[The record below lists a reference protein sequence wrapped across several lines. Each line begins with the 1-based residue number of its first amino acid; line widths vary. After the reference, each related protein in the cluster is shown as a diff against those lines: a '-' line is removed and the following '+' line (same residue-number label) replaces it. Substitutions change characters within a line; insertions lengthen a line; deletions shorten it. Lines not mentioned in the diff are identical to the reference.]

1 MPSMSFG
8 TASGSSV
15 MSGGR
20 ADQEVSMAMTEENL
34 ARERTTHKTAFLKC
48 APWFGGVMVLETM
61 APAASINLQGHGG
74 NETGHKAEEFARGAV
89 VDDGIER
96 TLCLVEP
103 KPSARQ
109 PQDKIPTLIHISRTN
124 TSVGRSVK
132 ADVVLSHGMT
142 QNTISRRHAEILVS
156 PEKST
161 YIQDV
166 GSLNGVF
173 INRVKIRKA
182 RLHSG
187 DMIQFGGAAGLQE
200 GAELGPVCSKAIMY
214 RYVERD
220 VGKGKERADQ
230 RNAFEGHVG
239 DRARIV
245 ARDQERGKHEG
256 EMLEGNGNM
265 RAHNGKKRRR
275 TAQGVHVAS
284 KEDRESS
291 QQLHFDQN
299 LESSRS
305 KESMEARIAT
315 LQKALASAQQCQ
327 KKVFTAVGF
336 SPSSDYQEAITA
348 LLNAVQVGR
357 EAEGRVQ
364 ELETIVGA
372 ERAAKEQARQAL
384 REKDAALMV
393 AEARVDAALAQLQE
407 GKHVAED
414 QSTVKQRAAEEA
426 VKMLQAKTAQA
437 EALKRELKNTRRSK
451 TALQRQLDKCR
462 AVKTS
467 GRSQQA
473 KGDKGGQEEILQ
485 VLEAEL
491 GCALCSEI
499 VMDAGVLPC
508 SHAFCF
514 SCVHRYLKAGPDKDP
529 EETLRD
535 LEVHGQCQRGL
546 QQGVGAKG
554 GPPDVEKGGEAF
566 TNRAHP
572 RACPDVGVLHFK
584 VVHVFISTMKSSV
597 PLYHLSGLY
606 RTVHFT
612 CGRQL
617 ISVCLRQKINVH
629 CLGHMSDLTLHK
641 KACPREILPVHVFVS
656 LGLWH
661 VSRIHTFEH

>member
-1 MPSMSFG
+1 
-8 TASGSSV
+8 
-15 MSGGR
+15 
-20 ADQEVSMAMTEENL
+20 
-34 ARERTTHKTAFLKC
+34 
-48 APWFGGVMVLETM
+48 
-61 APAASINLQGHGG
+61 
-74 NETGHKAEEFARGAV
+74 
-89 VDDGIER
+89 
-96 TLCLVEP
+96 
-103 KPSARQ
+103 
-109 PQDKIPTLIHISRTN
+109 
-124 TSVGRSVK
+124 
-132 ADVVLSHGMT
+132 MT

-336 SPSSDYQEAITA
+336 PPSSDYQEAITA

-364 ELETIVGA
+364 ELETVVGA

-514 SCVHRYLKAGPDKDP
+514 SCVHRYLKTGPDKDP

-546 QQGVGAKG
+546 QQGEGAKG

-572 RACPDVGVLHFK
+572 RACPVCRESIPAGYRPYRSSNLDV
-584 VVHVFISTMKSSV
+584 VVAVVVEALEEKEGRKAAWVRRENEMREFYNRLGGERAVCYSHAPALTSEEKEEKIQEERLRKEQARREREGGLAKKKIENDGCGERKLRGEEVTMSNV
-597 PLYHLSGLY
+597 NP
-606 RTVHFT
+606 
-612 CGRQL
+612 
-617 ISVCLRQKINVH
+617 LRQKDIRPGIGTNSPSRTSAGETRRKPGGEGEEEEGDKGVEEEEGEEEDV
-629 CLGHMSDLTLHK
+629 CEGCNEPGHDI
-641 KACPREILPVHVFVS
+641 AECPHATGMDEEEDDEEEDGGENEEEEQDDDSER
-656 LGLWH
+656 GGGW
-661 VSRIHTFEH
+661 